1 MALSF
6 IKKKTTTEPTSEP
19 ETTTASP
26 TETSKPSTA
35 SGTTAKIINMKPNA
49 ASWMRTGK
57 DAKQALNQEEA
68 KAEERKAEAGKMWRF
83 FVTPGK
89 DAQITFLDGK
99 LDEDG
104 MLDIPVWYEHNIRL
118 NGERETYAC
127 TAGKDQSQPCPLC
140 EMGDKPAFVGV
151 MTVIDHTPHT
161 ILNGPNKGKVIQNT
175 RKLFVAKRLTIKLL
189 TKYAIKRGGLAGCTF
204 DVSRP
209 DEKNAAVGESFD
221 FVQKFEKLS
230 EIAAKWS
237 LKLEDV
243 QPANYE
249 EEFTFR
255 TPEQLIALGVHKAQ
269 LNTKGYKS
277 GKTSNLKDDL

>member
-6 IKKKTTTEPTSEP
+6 IKKKTTTEDAPNP
-19 ETTTASP
+19 GTTASQ
-26 TETSKPSTA
+26 TGQSQPSAA
-35 SGTTAKIINMKPNA
+35 SNTTAKIIKPNA

-57 DAKQALNQEEA
+57 DAKAALNQEEA

-99 LDEDG
+99 LDDDN

-151 MTVIDHTPHT
+151 MTIIDHTAHV
-161 ILNGPNKGKVIQNT
+161 IQNGPNKGKTIQNT

-189 TKYAIKRGGLAGCTF
+189 TKYAVKRGGLAGCTF

-221 FVQKFEKLS
+221 FVQKFDKLS
-230 EIAAKWS
+230 EIAAKWN

-243 QPANYE
+243 QPAIYD

-277 GKTSNLKDDL
+277 GGKPNLKDDL

>member
-1 MALSF
+1 MALTF
-6 IKKKTTTEPTSEP
+6 AKKAAAA
-19 ETTTASP
+19 TATQAP
-26 TETSKPSTA
+26 AQQEAAPPQDKPKA
-35 SGTTAKIINMKPNA
+35 SGGMSFMKRGA
-49 ASWMRTGK
+49 
-57 DAKQALNQEEA
+57 DAKKAAAEEEY
-68 KAEERKAEAGKMWRF
+68 KAEERRAAANRMRPFKLGYNE
-83 FVTPGK
+83 
-89 DAQITFLDGK
+89 DCQITFLDGK
-99 LDEDG
+99 LDADG
-104 MLDIPVWYEHNIRL
+104 VLDIPRYYEHTIQV
-118 NGERETYAC
+118 GGDWKTFVC
-127 TAGKDQSQPCPLC
+127 TAEIDTSQPCPICAMNTEQSRRSL
-140 EMGDKPAFVGV
+140 VGV

-189 TKYAIKRGGLAGCTF
+189 TKYAVKRGGLAGCTF

-221 FVQKFEKLS
+221 FVQKFGSLS